1 MSPLE
6 RDSSHE
12 IYDVVVIGAGILGLA
27 TARQLLLD
35 RPAIRLS
42 VVDKEPVIAAH
53 QTGHNSGVLHAG
65 LYYAPGSL
73 KARLCRTGKTMLEG
87 YASEHGIPV
96 DHCGKLVIATD
107 VAQLAGLDEL
117 NRRGDANGVPGLEY
131 LGPSG
136 LRDIEPHATGVRAL
150 WSPSTAI
157 IDFGAVASAMADDVR
172 ASGGTIHLGTE
183 VTGIVQ
189 RAGHLGIESP
199 VRSLATR
206 NVIACAG
213 LHADRVSQMTG
224 SPSPETMVP
233 FRGDYYTL
241 SPSARDL
248 VRGLIYPVPD
258 PRFPFLGIHLT
269 RRIDGAVLA
278 GPNAVLATHREGY
291 RRRDFGLADMRAL
304 ISDPG
309 FRRMARLHWRTGL
322 AEMWRDVDKP
332 AFTRAVQEFVPEIK
346 SRDLRWGPSG
356 VRAQAIDPDGS
367 LVDDFRLG
375 KDGRIMHVRNAPS
388 PAATASM
395 AIARQLVNQA
405 ELQFT
410 GLP

>member
-27 TARQLLLD
+27 TARQLLID
-35 RPAIRLS
+35 HPAIRLS
-42 VVDKEPVIAAH
+42 VIDKEPVIAAH

-73 KARLCRTGKTMLEG
+73 KAQLCRTGKTMLEE
-87 YASEHGIPV
+87 YASERGIPF
-96 DHCGKLVIATD
+96 DYCGKLVIATD
-107 VAQLAGLDEL
+107 GAQLAGLDEL
-117 NRRGDANGVPGLEY
+117 HRRGEANGVPDLEF
-131 LGPSG
+131 LGPAG

-157 IDFGAVASAMADDVR
+157 VDYKAVAAAMADDVR
-172 ASGGTIHLGTE
+172 TSGGTIHLGAE

-189 RAGHLGIESP
+189 HPGHLGIEGP
-199 VRSLATR
+199 FGSLATR

-241 SPSARDL
+241 APSARGL

-291 RRRDFGLADMRAL
+291 RRRDFGSADMRAL

-309 FRRMARLHWRTGL
+309 FRRMARRYWRTGL
-322 AEMWRDVDKP
+322 GEMWRDVDKS

-346 SRDLRWGPSG
+346 RQDLQWGPSG

-375 KDGRIMHVRNAPS
+375 TDGRIMHVRNAPS

-395 AIARQLVNQA
+395 AIARRLVDQA
-405 ELQFT
+405 LHQFT